1 MVNHGKIHKNHTYR
15 VIRKNK
21 AIAID
26 LTLSNLKRF
35 KNEVLEITQGEE
47 CGISFTNFDEF
58 LPGDII
64 QAFDQKDQK
73 VQKEHKAPK
82 EQKEPKEPKEPKEK
96 KGKAYK

>member
-1 MVNHGKIHKNHTYR
+1 MVNQGKFHKNHTYR

-47 CGISFTNFDEF
+47 CGISFINFDDF
-58 LPGDII
+58 LPGDLI

-73 VQKEHKAPK
+73 VQKEHKAT
-82 EQKEPKEPKEPKEK
+82 KEPKEPKEPKEK